1 MRQIFRMLGGVWML
15 ALVLGPAGTAAA
27 AAEKIP
33 LAYKDH
39 SAALSYQI
47 DVKSHHVVFDH
58 GGGGWR
64 GKTPE
69 RSHHEVLSFDLKA
82 QKKPDGVLS
91 QIITF
96 TGVNGKGAKLWGKE
110 GDVPVLWLK
119 REQIVGSSQLMD
131 MDALGKV
138 VKATGA
144 PHFMSPGYKQKPDPD
159 GPPMDL
165 YRVLTMIF
173 PQFSPKPVGVGDSW
187 VVRDRFVVGPAEENV
202 DANIQRRSHKL
213 EAKIRRD
220 FRLTFKGMEE
230 QKGYRVARI
239 AFQGKFGADIKGIEP
254 NNGHYVTATGQA
266 AGEFL
271 FAPEQ
276 GLLVGADFKSKFDF
290 SYAMDGVLVGYYLTP
305 KERISLL
312 LEDRTTPPVPWRA
325 EQQVRLE
332 LKKQTAGADPSVKT
346 VSR

>member
-1 MRQIFRMLGGVWML
+1 MRQIFRVFGGIWIL
-15 ALVLGPAGTAAA
+15 ALAFGPAGAA
-27 AAEKIP
+27 AAEKVP

-39 SAALSYQI
+39 SGALAYQI
-47 DVKSHHVVFDH
+47 DVKSHNVVFDH

-69 RSHHEVLSFDLKA
+69 RSHHDVLSFNLQA
-82 QKKPDGVLS
+82 QKKPEGILS

-96 TGVNGKGAKLWGKE
+96 TGVNGQGAKLWGRE

-119 REQIVGSSQLMD
+119 REQIIGNSQVME

-138 VKATGA
+138 MGATGV
-144 PHFMSPGYKQKPDPD
+144 PHFMSPGFPTKRDPD
-159 GPPMDL
+159 GPPLDM

-173 PQFSPKPVGVGDSW
+173 PRFSSKPVGVGDSW
-187 VVRDRFVVGPAEENV
+187 AVRDRFIVGPAEEKN

-220 FRLTFKGMEE
+220 FRLTLKGFEQ

-254 NNGHYVTATGQA
+254 NNGHYVTATGRA

-271 FAPEQ
+271 FAPAQ
-276 GLLVGADFKSKFDF
+276 GLLVGADFQSKFDF
-290 SYAMDGVLVGYYLTP
+290 SYATDGVLVGYYLSP

-312 LEDRTTPPVPWRA
+312 LEDRTTPPIPWRG
-325 EQQVRLE
+325 EQRVHLE
-332 LKKQTAGADPSVKT
+332 LKKQTASAT
-346 VSR
+346 VPGTKAAAR